1 MFSIGKLKAENE
13 KNPLEAR
20 EVFLTYL
27 ALFPSGSFAGES
39 WLRLAELEFRTNPE
53 NAIQYYLKYFEMFPR
68 HPRIPEL
75 QNRVGVIY
83 LQQKRYDDAIA
94 MFRQALS
101 NQMAPRDE
109 ERRNVIL
116 NLHKALQEKG
126 DIQSAEAIYKQYLA
140 EVDKEK

>member
-1 MFSIGKLKAENE
+1 
-13 KNPLEAR
+13 
-20 EVFLTYL
+20 
-27 ALFPSGSFAGES
+27 
-39 WLRLAELEFRTNPE
+39 
-53 NAIQYYLKYFEMFPR
+53 
-68 HPRIPEL
+68 
-75 QNRVGVIY
+75 VIY